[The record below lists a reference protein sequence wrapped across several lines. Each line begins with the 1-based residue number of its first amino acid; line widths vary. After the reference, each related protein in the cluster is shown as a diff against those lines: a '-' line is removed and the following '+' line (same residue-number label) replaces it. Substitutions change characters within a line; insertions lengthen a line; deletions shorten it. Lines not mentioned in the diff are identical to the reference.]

1 MDSLRRQYLSIKE
14 SLRCNKPIPVSVYN
28 SLMIELCK
36 IENEVN
42 RIERVASTLFQKP
55 SYEREEE
62 YDLKNRILTAVVQDV
77 SSRSSN
83 ESQFNYQVQTPHPEI
98 EDNCIEEEIRTLRSS
113 ISSLQSMLTIL
124 EEQGD
129 NHSLASLLSYMEHVV
144 SLLNPTFLHR
154 LESDYTVLM
163 LIVL

>member
-14 SLRCNKPIPVSVYN
+14 SLRCNRPVPVSIYN
-28 SLMIELCK
+28 NLMIELCK

-55 SYEREEE
+55 SCDKEVE
-62 YDLKNRILTAVVQDV
+62 YDLKSHILTAVVQDV
-77 SSRSSN
+77 SSLSSN
-83 ESQFNYQVQTPHPEI
+83 VSQFNYQVKTPHPEI
-98 EDNCIEEEIRTLRSS
+98 EDNCIEEEIKTLRSS

-144 SLLNPTFLHR
+144 SILNPSFLHR
-154 LESDYTVLM
+154 LESDYAV
-163 LIVL
+163 I